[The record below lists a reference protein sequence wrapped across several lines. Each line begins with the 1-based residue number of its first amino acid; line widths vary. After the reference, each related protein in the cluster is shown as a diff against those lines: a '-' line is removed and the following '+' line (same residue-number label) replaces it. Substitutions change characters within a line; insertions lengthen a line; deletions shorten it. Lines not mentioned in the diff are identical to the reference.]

1 MARVLNDAG
10 LGEEARSAL
19 LETMLPLGCAFAVE
33 QRLPEPA
40 SLNDALLPPLAA
52 AWKDALPVVREFA
65 WDNAR
70 PCAPVLEALRGAA

>member
-1 MARVLNDAG
+1 MARVLNEAG

-52 AWKDALPVVREFA
+52 AWKDALPIVREFA